1 MFALVDEP
9 TLQARAQAYPQ
20 TLRHG
25 WPARCKGALPTFFAK
40 RTRIYADRSPST
52 DWIQNFNKKT
62 ANFPPHC
69 TIAWVCSAHWASHV
83 VQRYTRLR
91 LSFWRVASSLWFSAL
106 RKRVTRILPQNKQL
120 TLPPYMTPHR
130 KFHSLFFRRWLQ
142 GVLTLLAGLT
152 CKLCP
157 RGSRFDATTALEEAA
172 ARAAKAQAAAE
183 ESQKAAEKVRKKRI
197 LLIHIPLPSGSA
209 LGIQL
214 VNIHSTAQPSLVY
227 ECYSLYKQWKAN
239 HKEPPLETFRSFN
252 KLH

>member
-1 MFALVDEP
+1 M
-9 TLQARAQAYPQ
+9 
-20 TLRHG
+20 
-25 WPARCKGALPTFFAK
+25 
-40 RTRIYADRSPST
+40 
-52 DWIQNFNKKT
+52 
-62 ANFPPHC
+62 
-69 TIAWVCSAHWASHV
+69 
-83 VQRYTRLR
+83 QRYTRLR

-157 RGSRFDATTALEEAA
+157 RGSRFDAATALEEAA

-183 ESQKAAEKVRKKRI
+183 ESQKAAEKVRKERI
-197 LLIHIPLPSGSA
+197 LLIHIPLPSGST

-227 ECYSLYKQWKAN
+227 DCYSLYKQWKAN
-239 HKEPPLETFRSFN
+239 HKEPPMETFRSFN